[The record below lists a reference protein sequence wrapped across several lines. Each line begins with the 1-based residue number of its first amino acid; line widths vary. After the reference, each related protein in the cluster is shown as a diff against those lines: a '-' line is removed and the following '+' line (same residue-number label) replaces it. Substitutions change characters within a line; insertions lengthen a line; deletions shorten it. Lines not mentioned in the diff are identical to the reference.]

1 MKILLAEDQTL
12 LREATRRL
20 LESEPDVE
28 IVGEAGDG
36 QEAIDLA
43 LQLDPDVV
51 LLDMAMPRLNGVEVI
66 RQIKERRPRVA
77 VLVLSAYDYDA
88 YVVAA
93 LEAGAAGYIL
103 KDVSADELV
112 AALRTAAEGEP
123 TLHPAV
129 TRKLLRRLTHRM
141 DAGMLPES
149 LTERES
155 DVLKA
160 AATGVSN
167 KEIAARLELSPRTV
181 QIHMAKVFSKLNVA
195 TRTEAVVKGLKL
207 GLLTPD
213 DLP

>member
-1 MKILLAEDQTL
+1 MRILLAEDQTL

-20 LESEPDVE
+20 LESEPDIE

-36 QEAIDLA
+36 QEAIDMALRLA
-43 LQLDPDVV
+43 PDIV

-66 RQIKERRPRVA
+66 RQIKAQCSRVA

-103 KDVSADELV
+103 KDVGADELV
-112 AALRTAAEGEP
+112 SALRTAASGEP
-123 TLHPAV
+123 ALHPAV
-129 TRKLLRRLTHRM
+129 TRKLLRRVSHRSDDGAM
-141 DAGMLPES
+141 VES
-149 LTERES
+149 LTEREL

-167 KEIAARLELSPRTV
+167 KEIGARLELSPRTV
-181 QIHMAKVFSKLNVA
+181 QIHLAKVFGKLNVA
-195 TRTEAVVKGLKL
+195 SRTEAVVKGLKL

>member
-1 MKILLAEDQTL
+1 MRILLAEDQTL

-20 LESEPDVE
+20 LELEPDLE

-36 QEAIDLA
+36 EEAIDLA
-43 LQLDPDVV
+43 LRLAPDIV
-51 LLDMAMPRLNGVEVI
+51 LLDMAMPRLNGVEVT
-66 RQIKERRPRVA
+66 RRIKEKQPQTA

-103 KDVSADELV
+103 KDVGADELV
-112 AALRTAAEGEP
+112 AALHTAAEGEP
-123 TLHPAV
+123 TLHPEV

-149 LTERES
+149 LTEREL

-181 QIHMAKVFSKLNVA
+181 QIHMARVFSKLNVA

-207 GLLTPD
+207 GLLTPE

>member
-1 MKILLAEDQTL
+1 MRILLAEDQTL

-20 LESEPDVE
+20 LELEPDLE

-36 QEAIDLA
+36 EEAIDLA
-43 LQLDPDVV
+43 LRLAPDVV
-51 LLDMAMPRLNGVEVI
+51 LLDMAMPRLNGVEVT
-66 RQIKERRPRVA
+66 RRIKAKQPRTA
-77 VLVLSAYDYDA
+77 ILVLSAYDYDA

-103 KDVSADELV
+103 KDVGADELV
-112 AALRTAAEGEP
+112 AALHSAAEGEP
-123 TLHPAV
+123 TLHPQV

-141 DAGMLPES
+141 DSGMLPES
-149 LTERES
+149 LTEREL

-207 GLLTPD
+207 GILTPE

>member
-1 MKILLAEDQTL
+1 VKILLAEDQTL

-20 LESEPDVE
+20 LESEPDIE

-36 QEAIDLA
+36 QEAIDMA
-43 LQLDPDVV
+43 LRLSPDIV

-66 RQIKERRPRVA
+66 RQIKAQRPRVA

-103 KDVSADELV
+103 KDVGADELV
-112 AALRTAAEGEP
+112 SALRTAAEGEP
-123 TLHPAV
+123 ALHPAV
-129 TRKLLRRLTHRM
+129 TRKLLRRLSRRLDDGVT
-141 DAGMLPES
+141 PES
-149 LTERES
+149 LTEREL
-155 DVLKA
+155 DVLKV

-167 KEIAARLELSPRTV
+167 KEIGARLELSPRTV
-181 QIHMAKVFSKLNVA
+181 QIHLAKVFGKLNVA
-195 TRTEAVVKGLKL
+195 SRTEAVVKGLKL

>member
-1 MKILLAEDQTL
+1 MRILLAEDQTL

-20 LESEPDVE
+20 LEIEPDLE

-36 QEAIDLA
+36 EEAIELA
-43 LQLDPDVV
+43 LRLAPDIV
-51 LLDMAMPRLNGVEVI
+51 LLDMAMPCLNGVEVT
-66 RQIKERRPRVA
+66 RRIKEQQPQIA
-77 VLVLSAYDYDA
+77 ILVLSAYDYDA

-103 KDVSADELV
+103 KDVGADELV
-112 AALRTAAEGEP
+112 AALRTASEGEP

-129 TRKLLRRLTHRM
+129 TRRLLRRLTHRM

-149 LTERES
+149 LTEREL
-155 DVLKA
+155 DVLRA
-160 AATGVSN
+160 ASSGVSN
-167 KEIAARLELSPRTV
+167 KEIGARLELSPRTV

-195 TRTEAVVKGLKL
+195 SRTEAVVKGLKL
-207 GLLTPD
+207 GLLSLD

>member
-1 MKILLAEDQTL
+1 MRILLAEDQTL

-20 LESEPDVE
+20 LEAEPDVE

-36 QEAIDLA
+36 QEAVDMA
-43 LQLDPDVV
+43 LRLTPDIV

-66 RQIKERRPRVA
+66 REIKSQRPRVA

-112 AALRTAAEGEP
+112 SALRTADSGEP
-123 TLHPAV
+123 ALHPAV
-129 TRKLLRRLTHRM
+129 TRKLLRRVSNRM
-141 DAGMLPES
+141 DDGAILES
-149 LTERES
+149 LTEREL

-167 KEIAARLELSPRTV
+167 KEIGARLELSPRTV
-181 QIHMAKVFSKLNVA
+181 QIHLAKVFGKLNVA
-195 TRTEAVVKGLKL
+195 SRTEAVVKGLKL